1 MSKPKILL
9 NRWQSNDGTML
20 ISRSQHDFVS
30 HHDTVDNAEVF
41 IDGGIGPCIRV
52 SGNLTNCCL
61 YNTDE
66 DHAELREL
74 YQWTSF
80 GPTGFDPPKK
90 SAIKDLTTD
99 HIEAILKTQIHLPV
113 HVLDMFR
120 RELIYRTLTT

>member
-1 MSKPKILL
+1 MTKPEILL

-30 HHDTVDNAEVF
+30 HHDIVDNAEVF
-41 IDGGIGPCIRV
+41 IDGGIGPYIRV

-61 YNTDE
+61 YDTDE
-66 DHAELREL
+66 DHAEVREL

-90 SAIKDLTTD
+90 SAIKDLATD
-99 HIEAILKTQIHLPV
+99 HIEAILKTQVQLQE
-113 HVLDMFR
+113 HVLNMFR
-120 RELIYRTLTT
+120 RELTYRTLTS